1 MVVAS
6 DESQTIV
13 VDVATTAPD
22 LRSVDALT
30 RLQLA
35 ARRHGCSIRL
45 RNANQAL
52 RELIELVGLAD
63 VLLLEAE
70 GQAKRREELGVEEV
84 VQPGD
89 PTL

>member
-6 DESQTIV
+6 DEPRTIV
-13 VDVATTAPD
+13 VDVKTSAPN
-22 LRSVDALT
+22 LGLVDMLT

-45 RNANQAL
+45 RNTTRAL

-63 VLLLEAE
+63 VLLLETEWKAE
-70 GQAKRREELGVEEV
+70 VGEELGVEEMV
-84 VQPGD
+84 KPRD
-89 PTL
+89 PTV

>member
-1 MVVAS
+1 
-6 DESQTIV
+6 
-13 VDVATTAPD
+13 
-22 LRSVDALT
+22 VDALM

-35 ARRHGCSIRL
+35 ARRDGCSIRL

-52 RELIELVGLAD
+52 QEVIELVGLAD

-70 GQAKRREELGVEEV
+70 GQPKGREELGVEEV

-89 PTL
+89 PTF